1 MEFFILFI
9 NYIPS
14 SFQNLSKALTDVF
27 DKIISV
33 IEYLYP
39 DFGVWSI
46 MSEELAKDYAAYFNL
61 DLTCNLQTVQDVID
75 NMITRLE
82 ELTSV
87 LHMIK
92 TKNNDC
98 CSTVTSDIS
107 TYRNEITILTKKIIT
122 LSDVILKL
130 QSNIEIL
137 EQKVE
142 KAETDFDMKYEN
154 KFKSL
159 FRPFLKRNKDIVLSE
174 SSISSENLT
183 ISSINEYFENR

>member
-1 MEFFILFI
+1 MTE
-9 NYIPS
+9 
-14 SFQNLSKALTDVF
+14 A
-27 DKIISV
+27 
-33 IEYLYP
+33 
-39 DFGVWSI
+39 
-46 MSEELAKDYAAYFNL
+46 LAKDYAAYLNL

-107 TYRNEITILTKKIIT
+107 AYRNEITVLTKKILT
-122 LSDVILKL
+122 LSEVISKL
-130 QSNIEIL
+130 QTNIEIL

-142 KAETDFDMKYEN
+142 KAEADFEIKYEN
-154 KFKSL
+154 KLKSL
-159 FRPFLKRNKDIVLSE
+159 FRPFLKRNKDVLPE
-174 SSISSENLT
+174 SSVSIENLE
-183 ISSINEYFENR
+183 ISSITEYFENNNR